1 MSRLSLS
8 GLVCALLISGGPVL
22 SSAADHYVIDS
33 THTFSSFEYSH
44 WGLSTQRG
52 RFDRNTGFIDLDR
65 DSLTGNILLEIDAAS
80 VSTGTEMFDRIM
92 RSTSFFDVEHFQKIT
107 FSSTRFIY
115 DQDQLA
121 HVEGNLTIKDTTR
134 PVVLDISQFN
144 CRFMVLYLKHT
155 CGANGSTKILRSDYK
170 MSRYAPFVSDEVT
183 LYFSVE
189 AIKE

>member
-1 MSRLSLS
+1 MSILS
-8 GLVCALLISGGPVL
+8 VPIARCALWVMMVPGVACAG
-22 SSAADHYVIDS
+22 DHYVMDPS
-33 THTFSSFEYSH
+33 HTFSSFEYSH
-44 WGLSTQRG
+44 WGLSSQRG
-52 RFDRNTGFIDLDR
+52 RFDRSSGFIDLDR
-65 DSLTGNILLEIDAAS
+65 DGQSGSITLDIDATS

-92 RSTSFFDVEHFQKIT
+92 RSSAFFDVDHFPKIL
-107 FSSTRFIY
+107 FSSTRFLFE
-115 DQDQLA
+115 QDQLA

-134 PVVLDISQFN
+134 PVTLDISQFN

>member
-1 MSRLSLS
+1 MLRTSLS
-8 GLVCALLISGGPVL
+8 GLVCALLMGVVPVL
-22 SSAADHYVIDS
+22 ADAADHYVIDS

-52 RFDRNTGFIDLDR
+52 RFDRNSGYIDLDR
-65 DSLTGNILLEIDAAS
+65 DGQSGNILLEIDAAS

-92 RSTSFFDVEHFQKIT
+92 RSSAFFDVEHYQKILFT
-107 FSSTRFIY
+107 STRFVY
-115 DQDQLA
+115 DQDQLT
-121 HVEGNLTIKDTTR
+121 HVEGNLTIKDSTR
-134 PVVLDISQFN
+134 PVTLDISQFN

-170 MSRYAPFVSDEVT
+170 MSRYVPFVSDEVT

>member
-1 MSRLSLS
+1 MSSLFVPA
-8 GLVCALLISGGPVL
+8 LVGALCLVLGPGVACAS
-22 SSAADHYVIDS
+22 DHYVVDPS
-33 THTFSSFEYSH
+33 HTFSSFEYSH
-44 WGLSTQRG
+44 WGLSAQRG
-52 RFDRNTGFIDLDR
+52 RFDRNSGFIDLDR
-65 DSLTGNILLEIDAAS
+65 DGQSGSIVLEIDAAS

-92 RSTSFFDVEHFQKIT
+92 RSSAFFDVEHFQKIL
-107 FSSTRFIY
+107 FSSTRLVFEK
-115 DQDQLA
+115 DQLTQ
-121 HVEGNLTIKDTTR
+121 VEGNLTIKDTTR
-134 PVVLDISQFN
+134 PVTLDISQFN